1 MVQSPKECKGCYLEG
16 YFPNANC
23 NGCEKGSKYKPLM
36 KTHAEQINEI
46 LKKYQLKRNHYL
58 RDFEIIQTYVD
69 EIMEIDEC
77 VNAEG

>member
-1 MVQSPKECKGCYLEG
+1 MVQSPKECKGCYFEG

-23 NGCEKGSKYKPLM
+23 DGCKTKYKPLM

-46 LKKYQLKRNHYL
+46 LAKYQLKRNHYL

-77 VNAEG
+77 VNAED